1 MSSELMTGRVEEE
14 VLPAPA
20 PPVRGPGGAFRDMV
34 VMVMAFF
41 FQAVVVK
48 S

>member
-20 PPVRGPGGAFRDMV
+20 PAVRGPGGAFRDMV
-34 VMVMAFF
+34 VVGMVLFF
-41 FQAVVVK
+41 
-48 S
+48 